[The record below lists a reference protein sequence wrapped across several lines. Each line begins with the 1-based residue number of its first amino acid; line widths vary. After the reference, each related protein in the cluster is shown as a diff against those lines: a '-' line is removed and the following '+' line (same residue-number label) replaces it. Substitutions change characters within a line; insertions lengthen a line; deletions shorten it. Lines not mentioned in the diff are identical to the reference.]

1 MDEDIGEGSPI
12 IGGKKTISLNI
23 SKEVSLDEA
32 VQELHNSVKEKTIPW
47 SMSKDFAP
55 NAIIIFLWA
64 FIGFLLLISTSS
76 FVGFATQFI
85 FPGYYNAALI
95 VFVLFILYF
104 IIGIAIPVLLFRANY
119 YSKVLNN
126 SKLNKIKN
134 NINNIKEGI
143 FLGVAYKHKL
153 DVPHYL
159 ENNNEYKSMQF
170 TKTVV
175 DVGEYEPYVIDYLK
189 EPNYN
194 ILNIGSSGFGKS
206 VTSMSF
212 AVRASLNY
220 GIKFLIIDYNG
231 EYEKFSDKCNLTA
244 WHAGK
249 NFKINLF
256 KLNGVDPETRASFV
270 SDTLVATAKLT
281 PLQATK
287 VKSAL
292 MYYYRMKKI
301 PRLLDIFIDLSKNS
315 KNELICQRLRAIQRV
330 IGKEPKEFWT
340 SILNTNNIV
349 NLAGL
354 NETEKELA
362 VHMILERI
370 YELFNREQELN
381 SKLRLL
387 VIIDEAWRATHKGRY
402 DSDEY
407 EPLVSRI
414 ARQGRKYGFGIMLT
428 TQQLSDAPG
437 PFINSSAIKFI
448 HNYQDSDTL
457 NSMARL
463 FKLSVFESTYI
474 ENANIGEA
482 LVINKGRKIAKSQW
496 WNDYVK
502 IHPLEEEEFAKLAA
516 QNQRYIPKVIDEPS
530 MPIDAYENGSY
541 K

>member
-1 MDEDIGEGSPI
+1 MDVDDGGEGPI
-12 IGGKKTISLNI
+12 IGNKKTISLNM

-32 VQELHNSVKEKTIPW
+32 VQELHSSVKEKIIPW
-47 SMSKDFAP
+47 SMSKDFTS
-55 NAIIIFLWA
+55 NVIIIFLWA

-76 FVGFATQFI
+76 FIGLATMFI
-85 FPGYYNAALI
+85 PSDYYNVAIILLI
-95 VFVLFILYF
+95 LFILYF
-104 IIGIAIPVLLFRANY
+104 LIGIIIPILLFRANY
-119 YSKVLNN
+119 YSKFLNN
-126 SKLNKIKN
+126 SKLKEIKN
-134 NINNIKEGI
+134 NINNIKEGV

-159 ENNNEYKSMQF
+159 ENNNEYRSMHF

-175 DVGEYEPYVIDYLK
+175 DVGEYEPYIIDYLK

-206 VTSMSF
+206 ITSMSF

-231 EYEKFSDKCNLTA
+231 EYEKFSDKCNLTV

-249 NFKINLF
+249 DFKINLF

-270 SDTLVATAKLT
+270 SDTLVTTAKLT

-370 YELFNREQELN
+370 YELFNKEQELN

-402 DSDEY
+402 EDGEY
-407 EPLVSRI
+407 ESLVSKI

-474 ENANIGEA
+474 ENANIGET
-482 LVINKGRKIAKSQW
+482 LVIDKGRKIAKSQW

-502 IHPLEEEEFAKLAA
+502 VYPLEDSEFTKLAA
-516 QNQRYIPKVIDEPS
+516 QNQKYIPKVIEEPS
-530 MPIDAYENGSY
+530 MPIEAYENGSY